1 MAQIPD
7 LQSYN
12 LIYRWDKWQA
22 REIINFAFS
31 HLQRNKDSSHIA
43 NERKNSAFFD
53 AS

>member
-22 REIINFAFS
+22 RDYQFRFFPFA
-31 HLQRNKDSSHIA
+31 K
-43 NERKNSAFFD
+43 K
-53 AS
+53 